1 MSLHTLHKL
10 TVADSGQFLFAAV
23 ASALPGLSRH
33 QARLAVMAG
42 LVTLDGRVDIRPK
55 TVLPERC
62 VITVD
67 LRQGVRRPFV
77 ARAHAQIGPTE
88 RPFTI
93 LHQDLVLIVV
103 DKTAGIIS
111 APSAR
116 GERGHIP
123 ELLRRTLRKREEEPS
138 YIGVVHRLDKE
149 TSGCL
154 CFALRRDAQSLLAA
168 QFADH
173 SARRVYRCIV
183 QGQPR
188 KDQDTISGNLAH
200 GKFGRR
206 VLLQDEDADER
217 PGKESVTHF
226 KIIKKHGRVTELEVE
241 LETGRTHQIRVSLA
255 AIGCPVLGDRVYGFR
270 GADRTLAK
278 GQQPLPAPPRLMLH
292 AHTLE
297 LDHPGSGKRLTFT
310 APMPEAFAAYLRLID
325 KR

>member
-1 MSLHTLHKL
+1 MSLHSLHKL
-10 TVADSGQFLFAAV
+10 ALADSGQFLFAAV

-33 QARLAVMAG
+33 QARLCVMAG
-42 LVTLDGRVDIRPK
+42 LVTLDGRVEIRPK

-62 VITVD
+62 VVTVD

-77 ARAHAQIGPTE
+77 ARTHAQIGPTE

-154 CFALRRDAQSLLAA
+154 CFALRRDVQSLLAA

-188 KDQDTISGNLAH
+188 KDQDTISGNLSH

-206 VLLQDEDADER
+206 VLLQDEEADER
-217 PGKESVTHF
+217 PGKEAVTHF
-226 KIIKKHGRVTELEVE
+226 RILKKHGRVTELEVE

-278 GQQPLPAPPRLMLH
+278 GQLPLPPSPRLMLH

-310 APMPEAFAAYLRLID
+310 APMPEAFAQYLRLVD